1 MKKIKVGVVG
11 AAGRMGQEIL
21 KVLDAHPRCE
31 FFYASDRDTKWD
43 PKKAGQVNVWIDFS
57 SPQALKDVLKRAA
70 LTNTPVVCGT
80 TGFKKSEKALL
91 AKYSKKFPILWS
103 SNMSL
108 GVAVLNEALKSLSAI
123 SHFDFQIEELHH
135 NRKKDKPSGT
145 AITLQEN
152 LETAVQKKLPEVL
165 AIRGGGIFGVHK
177 VYAMSDEEVLTFEHT
192 ALNRTVFAKGAVQAA
207 EWLVK
212 QRKPGL
218 YQIRDVLFGK
228 KAE

>member
-11 AAGRMGQEIL
+11 ASGRMGQEII
-21 KVLDAHPRCE
+21 KVLDAHPNCE
-31 FFYASDRDTKWD
+31 FFYSSDRDTQWD
-43 PKKAGQVNVWIDFS
+43 GKKASQVDVWIDFS
-57 SPQALKDVLKRAA
+57 SPEALKDVLKRAA
-70 LTNTPVVCGT
+70 LNKTPVVCGT
-80 TGFKKSEKALL
+80 TGFTKTEKALL
-91 AKYSKKFPILWS
+91 VKYAKQFPILWS

-123 SHFDFQIEELHH
+123 AHFDFQIEELHH

-152 LETAVQKKLPEVL
+152 LESAVQKKLPEVL
-165 AIRGGGIFGVHK
+165 AIRGGGIYGVHK
-177 VYAMSDEEVLTFEHT
+177 VYAMSDEEILTFEHT
-192 ALNRTVFAKGAVQAA
+192 ALNRSVFAKGAIQAA

-228 KAE
+228 RA

>member
-1 MKKIKVGVVG
+1 M
-11 AAGRMGQEIL
+11 
-21 KVLDAHPRCE
+21 
-31 FFYASDRDTKWD
+31 
-43 PKKAGQVNVWIDFS
+43 
-57 SPQALKDVLKRAA
+57 
-70 LTNTPVVCGT
+70 
-80 TGFKKSEKALL
+80 
-91 AKYSKKFPILWS
+91 LWS

-135 NRKKDKPSGT
+135 NKKKDKPSGT

-152 LETAVQKKLPEVL
+152 LEKAVGRELPEAL

-177 VYAMSDEEVLTFEHT
+177 IYAMSDEEVLTFEHT

-212 QRKPGL
+212 QKPGL

-228 KAE
+228 NK